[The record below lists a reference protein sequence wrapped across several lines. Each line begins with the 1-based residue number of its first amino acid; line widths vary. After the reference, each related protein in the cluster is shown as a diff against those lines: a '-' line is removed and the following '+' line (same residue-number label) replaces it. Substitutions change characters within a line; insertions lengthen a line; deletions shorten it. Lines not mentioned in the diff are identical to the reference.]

1 MITKV
6 FAGCPKFKCNLRHSR
21 NYEHKF
27 YGKINANVLWIRI
40 PPNIPK
46 TKAQFNY
53 ESNRPTTSSL
63 TRPIF
68 PFLLTQTLRKSFLK
82 SAFDFP
88 TLPPSSLIDKHFC
101 LCKRHTHAIIV
112 LHHRRYVLSKG
123 LLFLKNGTTPAS
135 FFVYLSVFS
144 NKQYNFFNKLMWKNV
159 HPVYGAGIRNHNLS
173 NISRHP
179 LPLDQG
185 LLTCV

>member
-1 MITKV
+1 MITKL

-46 TKAQFNY
+46 TKTQFNY

-123 LLFLKNGTTPAS
+123 LLFSKKWNNPGLFFC
-135 FFVYLSVFS
+135 FFVGLFQTNSTIFTINQCEKMS
-144 NKQYNFFNKLMWKNV
+144 IQYMAPGFETTTSQTWV
-159 HPVYGAGIRNHNLS
+159 VTHYH
-173 NISRHP
+173 
-179 LPLDQG
+179 
-185 LLTCV
+185 